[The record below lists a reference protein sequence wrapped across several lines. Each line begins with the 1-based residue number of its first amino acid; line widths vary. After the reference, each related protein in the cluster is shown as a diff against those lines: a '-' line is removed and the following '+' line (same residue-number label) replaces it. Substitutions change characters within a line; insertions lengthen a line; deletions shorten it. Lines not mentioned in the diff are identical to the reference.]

1 MLPLGQVLIDL
12 DVIHLRAIAQQRAIE
27 LDSNIQRE
35 IVDQLAPTLLEA
47 ESIALALRGL
57 SDEERDA
64 LAMLQR
70 AGGKMRAHVF
80 LHQFGPIRR
89 FGPARL
95 EREEPW
101 VKPVSPAESLW
112 YKGFL
117 GRSFVRV
124 EDETPELIFVPDDLL
139 PLLPA
144 PALNTGTEEPPP
156 MDGTPPTPAVI
167 QIGADVILT
176 DLYELLLYIQLHRPR
191 AVEQLH
197 LGADDLSRL
206 NEILRR
212 PELVECLDHAG
223 ETERLAFVHRL
234 CRRLGLLELQ
244 SGRLRLT
251 QEARNWLDKPAATQL
266 RSLLDAWRS
275 DEEWNDLWHV
285 SDIQCE
291 RAGWENDPVRTRERF
306 LTQLGEL
313 AAGEWHSITDL
324 VERVKRTDPDFQR
337 PSGDYNSWYIRDVQ
351 NDVLLIGFEHWDV
364 IEGGLITYYL
374 RGPLHWLGAI
384 DLGCQAEGDTV
395 AQLFRITGIGQRFL
409 AGDEESAP
417 EMKVTPVMI
426 EPSLTLRLA
435 EGATLYYRLQIER
448 FAERASEG
456 RTFQITPRSLL
467 IARSQNI
474 QPAAILSFLEKST
487 GMTVPTAMRDELHR
501 LWHSVDSIRLR
512 RLVTLDF
519 SEPALLE
526 WLQGDPES
534 SHLLGEM
541 ISPTCVQLPEQQLP
555 RLLARL
561 RLLGLQPEII
571 EKADK

>member
-27 LDSNIQRE
+27 LDSTIQRE
-35 IVDQLAPTLLEA
+35 IADQLAPALLEA
-47 ESIALALRGL
+47 DSIALALRGL

-70 AGGKMRAHVF
+70 AGGRMRAHVF
-80 LHQFGPIRR
+80 LHRFGPIRR

-124 EDETPELIFVPDDLL
+124 EDETPEFIFVPDDLL

-144 PALNTGTEEPPP
+144 LNPGAEAPPP
-156 MDGTPPTPAVI
+156 MNGSPLTPAMI
-167 QIGADVILT
+167 QIGADVILSH
-176 DLYELLLYIQLHRPR
+176 LYELLLYIQLHRPR

-206 NEILRR
+206 NEILHRS
-212 PELVECLDHAG
+212 ESVQGLDHAG
-223 ETERLAFVHRL
+223 ETERLAFVHHL

-275 DEEWNDLWHV
+275 DDEWNDLWHV

-313 AAGEWHSITDL
+313 GAGDWYSITDL
-324 VERVKRTDPDFQR
+324 IERVKRTDPDFQR
-337 PSGDYNSWYIRDVQ
+337 PSGDYNSWYIRDTQ
-351 NDVLLIGFEHWDV
+351 NDVLLVGFEHWDV

-374 RGPLHWLGAI
+374 RGPLHWLGAV
-384 DLGCQAEGDTV
+384 DLGYQAEGNTG
-395 AQLFRITGIGQRFL
+395 AQLFRISGIGGRFL
-409 AGDEESAP
+409 AGDEEAVP
-417 EMKVTPVMI
+417 ETTVAPVMI
-426 EPSLTLRLA
+426 EPALALRLA
-435 EGATLYYRLQIER
+435 EGATLYYQLQIER
-448 FAERASEG
+448 FAERSSEESV
-456 RTFQITPRSLL
+456 FQVTPRSLL

-474 QPAAILSFLEKST
+474 RPGAILSFLEKST
-487 GMTVPTAMRDELHR
+487 QMTVPPTMRDELHR

-534 SHLLGEM
+534 SHLLGE
-541 ISPTCVQLPEQQLP
+541 ILSPTCVQLPEQQLP